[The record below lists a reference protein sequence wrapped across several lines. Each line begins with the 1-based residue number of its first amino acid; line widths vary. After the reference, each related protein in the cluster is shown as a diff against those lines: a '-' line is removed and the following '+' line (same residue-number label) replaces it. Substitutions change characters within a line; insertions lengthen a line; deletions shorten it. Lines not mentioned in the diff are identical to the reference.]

1 VLYLSLCC
9 DYFTA
14 CSSAGIDLVF
24 VLDSSGSVRRSRW
37 SLILEFTVDVV
48 SSLTIGLDDSLV
60 AAIVFSDTV
69 EFEFGL
75 QEHTSDTTLIPALR
89 SLPFLDDTTCTAD
102 ALKLLLSASQDGRIG
117 LRDGRAH
124 IVIVVTDG
132 KSKDQDDTEAAAK
145 ALHAADIYEV
155 FAAGLGDADEDELDV
170 IASDPS
176 LVFDSDSFDAE
187 TVSNL
192 TDKIIEIICDI
203 S

>member
-24 VLDSSGSVRRSRW
+24 VLDSSGSIGRRRW

-48 SSLTIGLDDSLV
+48 NSLTIGPDDSLV
-60 AAIVFSDTV
+60 AAIVFSRTV

-75 QEHTSDTTLIPALR
+75 QVHTSDTTLIPALR
-89 SLPFLDDTTCTAD
+89 NLPFLNAATNTDR
-102 ALKLLLSASQDGRIG
+102 ALQLLLSASQDGRIG

-124 IVIVVTDG
+124 IAIVVTDG
-132 KSKDQDDTEAAAK
+132 ESRDQDDTVAAAN
-145 ALHAADIYEV
+145 ALHAANIYEV
-155 FAAGLGDADEDELDV
+155 FAAGLGNADVVELNA

-176 LVFDSDSFDAE
+176 LVFNSDSFDAE